1 MGFSDKYSKAFR
13 YVIPTP
19 FSIALILTFLTLILA
34 FIFQKPEEQNHVEYS
49 KDLLLFWERGLWSD
63 GGLIFT
69 VQMMLML
76 VLGHVIAI
84 SKPINWLISKIT
96 NFCNSNASSAI
107 ITTFFTILVS
117 LFNWGLGL
125 IFGAILAR
133 KIGEHAQKNN
143 ININYPLIGA
153 CGYIGLMVWHGGI
166 SGNAS
171 LKIAEEGAI
180 KNLIGDSNAL
190 QFLPENVSFNETIF
204 SSTNLIVS
212 IVLIIVLPL
221 FAFLLSKL
229 TFEKNAISL
238 SIKQENPKE
247 NKTLIGAE
255 KIDTSIWL
263 AILSGG
269 IILILAF
276 ILFAD
281 NNYSSSVI
289 KPNFINLSLLG
300 LALIFHKNITS
311 FLSAIDEA
319 ISGSSG
325 ILIQFPLYFGILGIM
340 KHSGLMTEISNFFIE
355 HSTNASF
362 NFLTLLSAGLV
373 NIFVPSGGGQWAI
386 QGPIIIEAVA
396 AKGLDL
402 GKSILALS
410 YGDQLTN
417 MLQPFWALPL
427 LGITKL
433 KATQILPYTLLFMV
447 VGFVI
452 FSLGLFFF

>member
-1 MGFSDKYSKAFR
+1 MSLSEKYSKLFR
-13 YVIPTP
+13 STIPNP
-19 FSIALILTFLTLILA
+19 FSIALILTALTLILA
-34 FIFQKPEEQNHVEYS
+34 LLLQTPIDESYFSYS
-49 KDLLLFWERGLWSD
+49 KELLRYWEKGLWSD

-84 SKPINWLISKIT
+84 SKPIDWLISKIT
-96 NFCNSNASSAI
+96 KYCLNNASAAI

-171 LKIAEEGAI
+171 LKIAEEGSI
-180 KNLIGDSNAL
+180 QNLIGKSAAL
-190 QFLPENVSFNETIF
+190 DILPDHVSFGDTIF
-204 SSTNLIVS
+204 SNTNLIISV
-212 IVLIIVLPL
+212 ILIIILPL
-221 FAFLLSKL
+221 VSWLLSKL
-229 TFEKNAISL
+229 KHESNDIKLNPEAIVTQKK
-238 SIKQENPKE
+238 KQ
-247 NKTLIGAE
+247 LIGAE
-255 KIDTSIWL
+255 KIDYSIWPVL
-263 AILSGG
+263 ASGT
-269 IILILAF
+269 IIFGLIFLLIQDSDFSA
-276 ILFAD
+276 
-281 NNYSSSVI
+281 SVI
-289 KPNFINLSLLG
+289 KPNFINLALLG
-300 LALIFHKNITS
+300 FALVFHKNIAS
-311 FLSAIDEA
+311 FLRAINEA

-340 KHSGLMTEISNFFIE
+340 KYSGLMAEISNFFIL
-355 HSTNASF
+355 HSTNTSF
-362 NFLTLLSAGLV
+362 NFLTLISAGLV

-433 KATQILPYTLLFMV
+433 KATQILPYTLIFMV
-447 VGFVI
+447 VGFII
-452 FSLGLFFF
+452 FSVGLFFF

>member
-1 MGFSDKYSKAFR
+1 MSFSDKYSKAFR

-19 FSIALILTFLTLILA
+19 FSIALILTFLTLVLA
-34 FIFQKPEEQNHVEYS
+34 FIFQKPEEQNHVDYS
-49 KDLLLFWERGLWSD
+49 RDLLLFWEKGLWSD

-84 SKPINWLISKIT
+84 SKPINWFISKIT
-96 NFCNSNASSAI
+96 NYCNSNNSSAI
-107 ITTFFTILVS
+107 IITFFTVLVS

-143 ININYPLIGA
+143 ISLNYPLIGA
-153 CGYIGLMVWHGGI
+153 CGYVGLMVWHGGI

-171 LKIAEEGAI
+171 LKIAEDGAI
-180 KNLIGDSNAL
+180 KKLIGESNVL
-190 QFLPENVSFNETIF
+190 QFLPDSVSFNETIF

-212 IVLIIVLPL
+212 AILIITLPL
-221 FAFLLSKL
+221 FAFALSKL
-229 TFEKNAISL
+229 KFERDLINLSTEKNKI
-238 SIKQENPKE
+238 IE
-247 NKTLIGAE
+247 NKDLIGAE
-255 KIDTSIWL
+255 KIDASNWL
-263 AILSGG
+263 AIISGSVV
-269 IILILAF
+269 LILAF
-276 ILFAD
+276 VLFTD

-300 LALIFHKNITS
+300 LALIFHKNIAS

-340 KHSGLMTEISNFFIE
+340 KYSGLMTEISNFFIE
-355 HSTNASF
+355 HSTNTSF

-386 QGPIIIEAVA
+386 QGPIIIESVA

-447 VGFVI
+447 IGFII